1 MDNNSELL
9 RRVRD
14 NAATGRE
21 ALGLTIKRCGDAGLR
36 HQMAVQFAEYD
47 AILKE
52 ADALAPAFGLLA
64 EGNRAKRAPMR
75 IGLKL
80 NTLIDSTSSHLGE
93 MLLQGYVMGIIDMTR
108 AQREYP
114 AEDKD
119 ILGLA
124 KKLVETEDANFLAIR
139 EWL

>member
-1 MDNNSELL
+1 MASEGKRGTLT
-9 RRVRD
+9 RRIRLEDVAAQCGVSVSTASRALAKVR
-14 NAATGRE
+14 G
-21 ALGLTIKRCGDAGLR
+21 
-36 HQMAVQFAEYD
+36 
-47 AILKE
+47 E